1 VLLTINHEEPIDKCH
16 RKCQESSSEKKRK
29 DIDEHTLLIVE
40 IATDPEYRYH
50 HDSSEDRRE
59 VRWDIKIEQTHHE
72 GEESKYNKIIL
83 KPREHLVLQES
94 IEEVSMEFYAVY
106 IIACDRRYF
115 AIIDRSAGYSDKY
128 IFS

>member
-1 VLLTINHEEPIDKCH
+1 VFLTIDNEEPIDKCH

-59 VRWDIKIEQTHHE
+59 IRWDIKIEQTHHE
-72 GEESKYNKIIL
+72 SENGEYGKIIL

-94 IEEVSMEFYAVY
+94 IEEVGMEFYTIYVVTR
-106 IIACDRRYF
+106 DRRYL
-115 AIIDRSAGYSDKY
+115 AIIDRST
-128 IFS
+128 